1 MNFPPCHRGK
11 KRGFSLI
18 EVVLSIGI
26 LCFCIIPVFGMF
38 LIACNTTRS
47 SIDINT
53 ETRML
58 QTARSYFLA
67 QPFSTLTSTNLF
79 FDAEG
84 REVSEGEASR
94 YRLEAQISE
103 EVSLP
108 GGNLRSLK
116 RLSLSIL
123 NLETKEIST
132 NHFHVPDNGF

>member
-1 MNFPPCHRGK
+1 MNLNLSHRRK
-11 KRGFSLI
+11 KRGFSLV

-26 LCFCIIPVFGMF
+26 LCFCIIPVFGML
-38 LIACNTTRS
+38 LIAFNTTRS
-47 SIDINT
+47 SVDLNV

-67 QPFSTLTSTNLF
+67 RPFSALTNTSLF
-79 FDAEG
+79 FDADG
-84 REVSEGEASR
+84 QEVPAGDPPR

-108 GGNLRSLK
+108 GGSLRSLK